1 MMILC
6 LAEMS
11 SVLPFSGGIYGL
23 TRVTL
28 GSYWGYVIAILELFL
43 NFTYCVINLV
53 ALSQIFPIAGLADAS
68 LNPLYSISIWIA
80 LIAILVVGGSVFW
93 TISTTLAV
101 ACLVLQL
108 LFVFSATKTGDFD
121 QWSGWE
127 APISGQGIIYALPC
141 AGIFLSGIQYTVIA
155 SAHCSEPAKQMP
167 TILLGTFLFL
177 VVLAFT
183 TLIAACAQ
191 YPGPVDLSTYL
202 FPLAGGFAQL
212 LNISENTATLLTIPP
227 GFGSALA
234 LLHALGSQTV
244 SVAKSGY
251 FPGFLSQV
259 TTFSSTPYIALLVI
273 GGLGYL
279 FCVIAYYD
287 EIVYLEMGNV
297 SAITSYLIFIFAC
310 LSYISFTKN
319 YPSLKREFC
328 NPFGMY
334 GAYLGVAIFSYFL
347 VNSVL
352 LAVWQKDPNFFY
364 IFLVIFVPANILYF
378 FVIMPNLK
386 FSEEEKKVMFKA
398 YLVKANA
405 EKREKLKKRG
415 KMMKNNQVAPSKTS
429 NNSQSGGLEGS
440 DSKGDYGASE
450 FRSVEMTS
458 NTGLMMGGGT
468 ATRELSSAIHST
480 SVDRLEHS
488 NFSPFQPTY
497 ESKEREAADH
507 IASLS
512 NERIGNDENGD
523 NNHDEE
529 NVDDTDDNYDIDV
542 SKAFSN
548 ENPLE
553 MIHSSLKFGVSTF
566 LQIVNSMKMNSVS
579 PELPLVPS
587 QEQFVPS
594 PSSRNQEIRP
604 PEDSMR
610 PFEHSNLLPV

>member
-1 MMILC
+1 MMVLC

-53 ALSQIFPIAGLADAS
+53 ALSQIFPVAGLADAS

-80 LIAILVVGGSVFW
+80 LIAILVIGGSVFW
-93 TISTTLAV
+93 TVSTTLAV
-101 ACLVLQL
+101 ACLLLQL
-108 LFVFSATKTGDFD
+108 LFIFSAAKTGDFD

-155 SAHCSEPAKQMP
+155 SAHCTDPAKQMP

-177 VVLAFT
+177 AVLAFA
-183 TLIAACAQ
+183 TLIVACAQ
-191 YPGPVDLSTYL
+191 YPGPLDLSAYL
-202 FPLAGGFAQL
+202 FPLAGGFSQL
-212 LNISENTATLLTIPP
+212 FNISENTATLLTIPP

-234 LLHALGSQTV
+234 LLYALGSQTV

-279 FCVIAYYD
+279 FCVIAYYY
-287 EIVYLEMGNV
+287 EFVYLEMGNV
-297 SAITSYLIFIFAC
+297 SAITSNIIFIFAC
-310 LSYISFTKN
+310 LSYISFAKN

-328 NPFGMY
+328 NPFGIY
-334 GAYLGVAIFSYFL
+334 GAYLGVLIFSYFL

-352 LAVWQKDPNFFY
+352 LAVWQKNPDFFY

-405 EKREKLKKRG
+405 DKREKLKKRG
-415 KMMKNNQVAPSKTS
+415 KMKNNQVVPSKTS
-429 NNSQSGGLEGS
+429 NNSQSGLEGS
-440 DSKGDYGASE
+440 RSKGDYGASE
-450 FRSVEMTS
+450 FRSVEMTT
-458 NTGLMMGGGT
+458 TGFMGGT
-468 ATRELSSAIHST
+468 ATREPSSAIHSS

-488 NFSPFQPTY
+488 NFSPFQPTCD
-497 ESKEREAADH
+497 SKEREVADRT
-507 IASLS
+507 ASVS
-512 NERIGNDENGD
+512 NGRIGNDEDDDGD
-523 NNHDEE
+523 Q
-529 NVDDTDDNYDIDV
+529 DDDYEIDV

-553 MIHSSLKFGVSTF
+553 IIHSSLKFGVSTF

-579 PELPLVPS
+579 PELLLVPS
-587 QEQFVPS
+587 QEQLVPG

-604 PEDSMR
+604 AEDSMR
-610 PFEHSNLLPV
+610 PFDHNLLPV